1 MCLYRS
7 SKICS
12 GSGIPGNR
20 TVFRGNNG
28 SSNICNYYTS
38 LQIAMD
44 VLLVLNVWMPVF
56 ILKLNGSGYNPG
68 NFE

>member
-1 MCLYRS
+1 
-7 SKICS
+7 
-12 GSGIPGNR
+12 
-20 TVFRGNNG
+20 VFRGNNG